1 MSGSPLNKFLFK
13 PVLLAAAVLS
23 VLSLPVAIFG
33 SQPVSIRIQGEQWM
47 DGEIKDLAP
56 PYLGLVGALSLGV
69 GVASL
74 AISGWQHS
82 AHKFS
87 QTQDKV
93 STLSG
98 DIQAKEK
105 ELEDLKL
112 SLSSLE
118 ASGLSDFIDKGETP
132 KTVTE
137 NLPEK
142 VTDKVTD
149 KVIENLPENVTEN
162 VTDKVIENLPEKV
175 TDKVTDKVIEN
186 LPETQDNSIEFQP
199 VFETIV
205 TSSNFVEEPSIT
217 TPTRSVE
224 DVTQKFA
231 SAQTFLGFV
240 RTKPVVTQPIQVSSP
255 KPEQLDQL
263 NTQLQTIMTQ
273 MASLQSALD
282 GTQKS
287 RGIEVPVANRAS
299 KQLVKSWSVKG

>member
-47 DGEIKDLAP
+47 DGEVKDLAP

-74 AISGWQHS
+74 AISGWQDS
-82 AHKFS
+82 SHKFA

-93 STLSG
+93 STLAEG
-98 DIQAKEK
+98 IQAKEK

-112 SLSSLE
+112 SLSSLA
-118 ASGLSDFIDKGETP
+118 ASGLTDFIDEAETP
-132 KTVTE
+132 KTFTENVTE
-137 NLPEK
+137 K
-142 VTDKVTD
+142 
-149 KVIENLPENVTEN
+149 VTEN
-162 VTDKVIENLPEKV
+162 VTDKVIENVTEKV
-175 TDKVTDKVIEN
+175 TENVTHKVIEN
-186 LPETQDNSIEFQP
+186 VTETQDKSLEFQP
-199 VFETIV
+199 VFETRV
-205 TSSNFVEEPSIT
+205 TRSNFVEEPSIT

-263 NTQLQTIMTQ
+263 NTQLQTIMAQ

-282 GTQKS
+282 GTQRS
-287 RGIEVPVANRAS
+287 GGIEVPVANHPS
-299 KQLVKSWSVKG
+299 KQLVKSWSVNG

>member
-82 AHKFS
+82 AQKFS

-93 STLSG
+93 STLAE
-98 DIQAKEK
+98 DIQSKEK

-112 SLSSLE
+112 SLSSLA
-118 ASGLSDFIDKGETP
+118 ASGLTDFIDEAETQR
-132 KTVTE
+132 TVTE
-137 NLPEK
+137 NL
-142 VTDKVTD
+142 
-149 KVIENLPENVTEN
+149 TEN
-162 VTDKVIENLPEKV
+162 VKHNLTENLTENVKHNL
-175 TDKVTDKVIEN
+175 TEN
-186 LPETQDNSIEFQP
+186 LTHNLTENLTHNLTETQDNSLEYQP
-199 VFETIV
+199 VFQTIV
-205 TSSNFVEEPSIT
+205 TRSDFVEEPAIT
-217 TPTRSVE
+217 TATRSVE

-240 RTKPVVTQPIQVSSP
+240 RTKPVLTPPIEVSSP
-255 KPEQLDQL
+255 KPEQLEQL

-282 GTQKS
+282 GTHRS
-287 RGIEVPVANRAS
+287 RGIEVPVANHPS

>member
-1 MSGSPLNKFLFK
+1 M
-13 PVLLAAAVLS
+13 S

-82 AHKFS
+82 SQKFS

-93 STLSG
+93 STLAE
-98 DIQAKEK
+98 DIEAKEK

-112 SLSSLE
+112 SLSSLA
-118 ASGLSDFIDKGETP
+118 ASGLSDFLDEGETQI
-132 KTVTE
+132 TVTE
-137 NLPEK
+137 NLTENL
-142 VTDKVTD
+142 TENITD
-149 KVIENLPENVTEN
+149 KVIENVTEKATENVTHKVIENVTE
-162 VTDKVIENLPEKV
+162 
-175 TDKVTDKVIEN
+175 
-186 LPETQDNSIEFQP
+186 TQDKSLEFQP
-199 VFETIV
+199 VFQTIV
-205 TSSNFVEEPSIT
+205 TRSNFVEEPSIT

-263 NTQLQTIMTQ
+263 NTQLQTIMAQ

-282 GTQKS
+282 GTQRS
-287 RGIEVPVANRAS
+287 GGIEVPVANHPS
-299 KQLVKSWSVKG
+299 KQLVKSWSVNG

>member
-82 AHKFS
+82 AQKFS

-93 STLSG
+93 STLAE
-98 DIQAKEK
+98 DIQSKEK

-112 SLSSLE
+112 SLSSLA
-118 ASGLSDFIDKGETP
+118 ASGLTDFIDEAETQRTVTE
-132 KTVTE
+132 TVTE
-137 NLPEK
+137 NVIDN
-142 VTDKVTD
+142 VTENLTD
-149 KVIENLPENVTEN
+149 KVIDNVTEN
-162 VTDKVIENLPEKV
+162 RTENLTKNV
-175 TDKVTDKVIEN
+175 THN
-186 LPETQDNSIEFQP
+186 LTETQDNSLEYQP
-199 VFETIV
+199 VFQTIV
-205 TSSNFVEEPSIT
+205 TRSDFVEEPAIT
-217 TPTRSVE
+217 TATRSVE

-240 RTKPVVTQPIQVSSP
+240 RTKPVLTPPIEVSSP
-255 KPEQLDQL
+255 KPEQLEQL

-282 GTQKS
+282 GTHRS
-287 RGIEVPVANRAS
+287 RGIEVPVANHPS

>member
-93 STLSG
+93 SNLAE

-112 SLSSLE
+112 SLSSLA
-118 ASGLSDFIDKGETP
+118 ASGLTDFIDEAETQR
-132 KTVTE
+132 TVTE
-137 NLPEK
+137 NITENLTENLTEK
-142 VTDKVTD
+142 VID
-149 KVIENLPENVTEN
+149 NVTEN
-162 VTDKVIENLPEKV
+162 LTENPKKNVTENL
-175 TDKVTDKVIEN
+175 THNITHNVI
-186 LPETQDNSIEFQP
+186 ETQDNSLESQP
-199 VFETIV
+199 VFQTIV
-205 TSSNFVEEPSIT
+205 TRSDFVEEPTIT
-217 TPTRSVE
+217 SATRSVE

-240 RTKPVVTQPIQVSSP
+240 RTKPALTPPIEVSSP
-255 KPEQLDQL
+255 KPEQLEQL

-282 GTQKS
+282 GTHRS
-287 RGIEVPVANRAS
+287 RGIEVPVASHPS

>member
-47 DGEIKDLAP
+47 DGEVKDLAP

-74 AISGWQHS
+74 AISGWQDS
-82 AHKFS
+82 SDKFA

-93 STLSG
+93 STLAEG
-98 DIQAKEK
+98 IQAKEK

-112 SLSSLE
+112 SLSSLA
-118 ASGLSDFIDKGETP
+118 ASGLTDFIDEAETP
-132 KTVTE
+132 KTFTENVTE
-137 NLPEK
+137 K
-142 VTDKVTD
+142 
-149 KVIENLPENVTEN
+149 VTEN
-162 VTDKVIENLPEKV
+162 VTDKVIENVTEKV
-175 TDKVTDKVIEN
+175 PENVTDKVIEN
-186 LPETQDNSIEFQP
+186 VTEKVPENVTDKVIENVIETRDNSLESQP
-199 VFETIV
+199 VFETLV
-205 TSSNFVEEPSIT
+205 TRSNFVEEPSIT
-217 TPTRSVE
+217 APTRSVE

-240 RTKPVVTQPIQVSSP
+240 RTKPVVTQPIEVSSP
-255 KPEQLDQL
+255 KPEQLEQL
-263 NTQLQTIMTQ
+263 NTQLQTIMAQ

-282 GTQKS
+282 GTQRS
-287 RGIEVPVANRAS
+287 RGIEVPVANHPS

>member
-69 GVASL
+69 GIASL

-82 AHKFS
+82 AHKFA

-93 STLSG
+93 STLAE

-112 SLSSLE
+112 SLSSLA
-118 ASGLSDFIDKGETP
+118 ASGLSDFIDESETQR
-132 KTVTE
+132 TVTE
-137 NLPEK
+137 NLRENI
-142 VTDKVTD
+142 T
-149 KVIENLPENVTEN
+149 ENLTEN
-162 VTDKVIENLPEKV
+162 LRENITENL
-175 TDKVTDKVIEN
+175 TEN
-186 LPETQDNSIEFQP
+186 LTETPNNNLEFQP
-199 VFETIV
+199 VFQTIV
-205 TSSNFVEEPSIT
+205 ASSNVVEEPSIT
-217 TPTRSVE
+217 TATRSVE
-224 DVTQKFA
+224 DVTHKFA

-240 RTKPVVTQPIQVSSP
+240 RTKPVVTPPIEVSSP
-255 KPEQLDQL
+255 KPEQLEQL
-263 NTQLQTIMTQ
+263 NTKLQTIMAQ

-287 RGIEVPVANRAS
+287 RGIEVPVANHPS

>member
-82 AHKFS
+82 AQKFS

-93 STLSG
+93 STLAE
-98 DIQAKEK
+98 DIQSKEK

-112 SLSSLE
+112 SLSSLA
-118 ASGLSDFIDKGETP
+118 ASGLTDFIDEAETQR
-132 KTVTE
+132 TVTE
-137 NLPEK
+137 NL
-142 VTDKVTD
+142 
-149 KVIENLPENVTEN
+149 TEN
-162 VTDKVIENLPEKV
+162 VKHNLTENL
-175 TDKVTDKVIEN
+175 THN
-186 LPETQDNSIEFQP
+186 LTETQDNSLEYQP
-199 VFETIV
+199 VFQTIV
-205 TSSNFVEEPSIT
+205 TRSDFVEEPAIT
-217 TPTRSVE
+217 TATRSVE

-240 RTKPVVTQPIQVSSP
+240 RTKPVLTPPIEVSSP
-255 KPEQLDQL
+255 KPEQLEQL

-282 GTQKS
+282 GTHRS
-287 RGIEVPVANRAS
+287 RGIEVPVANHPS

>member
-69 GVASL
+69 GIASL

-82 AHKFS
+82 AQKFS

-93 STLSG
+93 STLAE
-98 DIQAKEK
+98 DIQSKEK

-112 SLSSLE
+112 SLSSLA
-118 ASGLSDFIDKGETP
+118 ASGLSDFIDEAETP

-142 VTDKVTD
+142 VTDK
-149 KVIENLPENVTEN
+149 

-186 LPETQDNSIEFQP
+186 LPETQDNSLEYQP
-199 VFETIV
+199 VFQTIV
-205 TSSNFVEEPSIT
+205 TKSDFVEEPAIT
-217 TPTRSVE
+217 ATTRSVE

>member
-1 MSGSPLNKFLFK
+1 F
-13 PVLLAAAVLS
+13 
-23 VLSLPVAIFG
+23 
-33 SQPVSIRIQGEQWM
+33 QGEQWM

-69 GVASL
+69 GIASL

-82 AHKFS
+82 AQKFS

-93 STLSG
+93 STLAE

-112 SLSSLE
+112 SLSSLA
-118 ASGLSDFIDKGETP
+118 ASGLSDFIDEAETP

-142 VTDKVTD
+142 VTDK
-149 KVIENLPENVTEN
+149 

-186 LPETQDNSIEFQP
+186 LPETQDKSLEFQP

-205 TSSNFVEEPSIT
+205 TRSNFVEEPSIT

>member
-93 STLSG
+93 STLAE

-112 SLSSLE
+112 SLSSLA
-118 ASGLSDFIDKGETP
+118 ASGLNDFIDEAETQRQ
-132 KTVTE
+132 VTE
-137 NLPEK
+137 N
-142 VTDKVTD
+142 VTENITKNLTD
-149 KVIENLPENVTEN
+149 KVIENVTENLTENVTEN
-162 VTDKVIENLPEKV
+162 LT
-175 TDKVTDKVIEN
+175 
-186 LPETQDNSIEFQP
+186 ETQDNSLEFQP
-199 VFETIV
+199 VFKTIV
-205 TSSNFVEEPSIT
+205 TSSNVVEEPSIT
-217 TPTRSVE
+217 TATRSVE
-224 DVTQKFA
+224 DVTHKFA

-240 RTKPVVTQPIQVSSP
+240 RTKPVVTTPIEVSSP
-255 KPEQLDQL
+255 KPEQLEQL

-282 GTQKS
+282 GTHKS
-287 RGIEVPVANRAS
+287 RGIEVPVGNSPS
-299 KQLVKSWSVKG
+299 KKLVKSWSVNA